1 MPLIRRLARQH
12 RSARCVRGRAKPD
25 HYICLALRIVEP
37 RSSSTLDACSSER
50 VLTQLPLS
58 CKTFEMTC
66 GRRPSRTTCLHRAC
80 PGHTCLI
87 TGNNPWSGHE
97 GHQP

>member
-58 CKTFEMTC
+58 CKTFEIGC
-66 GRRPSRTTCLHRAC
+66 SRRLLLPAL
-80 PGHTCLI
+80 
-87 TGNNPWSGHE
+87 E
-97 GHQP
+97 